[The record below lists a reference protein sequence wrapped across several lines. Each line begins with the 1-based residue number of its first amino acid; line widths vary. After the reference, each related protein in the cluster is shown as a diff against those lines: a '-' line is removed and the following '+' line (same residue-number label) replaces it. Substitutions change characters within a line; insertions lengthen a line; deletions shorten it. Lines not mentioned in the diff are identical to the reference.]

1 VVDEVDS
8 QGMLQNIMGPFRQQL
23 RSLATRAR
31 REGKHRADRSVGRS
45 VCSRVQRTS
54 RVSSSCDVRLE
65 VILNFSKSS

>member
-1 VVDEVDS
+1 MVDEVDS

-45 VCSRVQRTS
+45 VGVFESAAY
-54 RVSSSCDVRLE
+54 
-65 VILNFSKSS
+65 KSSIFFL